1 MAEDG
6 MSEGFS
12 PVSFNDH
19 AGNVWIIT
27 ILSLVYSSTVAAVR
41 VYTKLRMYGVDDYL
55 IAVATVL
62 HLAQAIALFVALNNG
77 FGKFN
82 SITSKDQWSTSSRS
96 FLAVQAMC
104 LLILAL
110 AKCSLLALVLRIIGT
125 RTGKSRPICL
135 TLMAVSGIWGIGSM
149 VGILVNCHSKT
160 LLTPDNVKECPSQGT
175 RWIGITAVDLATEF
189 LTWLLVA
196 FLSSTVNM
204 SLKRKIEVVLA
215 FSFRLPL
222 LVLSIL
228 HYTQVDKY
236 QSSAEPQFA
245 AANSALYLQVMVLW
259 SFISATIP
267 NLRNFMKSFSIGMGL
282 PVTFSISGYGSGNMY
297 AMHAMSKNKSKATGS
312 ALRGTN
318 GGVSSSSATAS
329 QSRPGEGSGAWRP
342 DTTSRTKTT
351 VHRSENRDDI
361 SDGGDGRN
369 GSQELIINK
378 AVDWT
383 VTYERG

>member
-1 MAEDG
+1 
-6 MSEGFS
+6 
-12 PVSFNDH
+12 
-19 AGNVWIIT
+19 
-27 ILSLVYSSTVAAVR
+27 
-41 VYTKLRMYGVDDYL
+41 
-55 IAVATVL
+55 
-62 HLAQAIALFVALNNG
+62 
-77 FGKFN
+77 
-82 SITSKDQWSTSSRS
+82 
-96 FLAVQAMC
+96 
-104 LLILAL
+104 
-110 AKCSLLALVLRIIGT
+110 
-125 RTGKSRPICL
+125 
-135 TLMAVSGIWGIGSM
+135 
-149 VGILVNCHSKT
+149 
-160 LLTPDNVKECPSQGT
+160 
-175 RWIGITAVDLATEF
+175 
-189 LTWLLVA
+189 
-196 FLSSTVNM
+196 M

-228 HYTQVDKY
+228 HYTQVAKY
-236 QSSAEPQFA
+236 QASAEPQFA

-297 AMHAMSKNKSKATGS
+297 AMHAMSKNKSRAAGS

-329 QSRPGEGSGAWRP
+329 KSRPGEGSGAWRP

-351 VHRSENRDDI
+351 VQRSENRDDL
-361 SDGGDGRN
+361 SDSGDGRN